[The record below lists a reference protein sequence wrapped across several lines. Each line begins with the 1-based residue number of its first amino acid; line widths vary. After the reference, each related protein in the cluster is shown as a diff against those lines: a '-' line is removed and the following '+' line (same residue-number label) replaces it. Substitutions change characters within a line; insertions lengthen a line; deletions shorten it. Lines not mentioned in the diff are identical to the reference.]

1 MKKLLLI
8 LFALLLLAP
17 SMAAA
22 QEADVITGRVIDD
35 DGQPLV
41 GARVEAI
48 SAETEIRRSVLTDRS
63 GRFMIN
69 FPDGGGRYLLRITFL
84 GKADI
89 VRSLVREGDEELLVA
104 NVTMA
109 TQAIAL
115 EAVTATAR
123 RPQPSAG
130 RTGEQTTEISQ
141 DMLNRLPLPD
151 LDPNTVALLAAG
163 VVATELDSISGRTG
177 FSVAGMSDLL
187 NQVMLDGMVLGES
200 GLQVPQ
206 EGVRRTSVTTSTFDV
221 SRGGF
226 AGGRV
231 MMTST
236 RGNNRVNGTLS
247 YSVDDDAFQLG
258 SAATVNAYSRQNIG
272 GSLGGPVIS
281 NKLFY
286 NVALGL
292 QRNIN
297 HRFALAPNDDV
308 AALRAG
314 VATDSVNRFIGAL
327 LGYGIPVNG
336 SGQYDQ
342 LRDNLS
348 LQGRLDWNAIQ
359 KETQS
364 HTISV
369 RLNGSNSDEDS
380 TRINALD
387 LTQHGG
393 EVEGDNWASAL
404 TINSR
409 FGTNWTNALTASF
422 NESWNNS
429 LAYLQIPEGRVLVTS
444 ELDDDTRS
452 TRTLLFGGNRNMP
465 SDTYRKGLQ
474 LSNDLSFL
482 LPIGTQLHRLKMGG
496 MLQQTRSVNQSV
508 SNIFGSFIFN
518 SIEDLEQNAP
528 VRFERTLA
536 DEFERLGAFNA
547 GVYVGDTW
555 RVSDPLELTVGLR
568 WDYTRVDQTPAYNP
582 AIEAAFGRRNDIE
595 PSAAIFSPRLG
606 FTYRLA
612 ASEGQRAARTLS
624 GGIGL
629 FAGQTPTNVYA
640 AAARQTGLVGA
651 EQRLVCIGAA
661 TPIPD
666 WDAYLA
672 DPASIPSACAD
683 GGSGTT
689 LSSRLPTVALINPD
703 QKMPTSLRTEIAY
716 RTRLPLNLSANFRYS
731 YARGF
736 GLWGYYDLNLD
747 ESQLITITPEGRPFF
762 GDPSAIVSGSGQTT
776 LAASRRFDQ
785 FGNVF
790 DIRADRGSTAHQL
803 TTQVNGQ
810 MPKGI
815 TLSANYTLSFA
826 RDQGSGNFLSAP
838 TAGSPNTVEW
848 APSSQD
854 RRHTLN
860 LTLAKAFSPEIEVAA
875 IARLS
880 SGSPFTPMVG
890 DDVNG
895 DGVNNDRAF
904 VFDASTTT
912 DTSVVNGMAR
922 VLSAVPDRVADC
934 LTEQTGGIAGR
945 NSCRNSWSRALDM
958 RASLRPN
965 LPRLER
971 RLTISVDAT
980 NILNGLDQLFNGD
993 ALRGWGS
1000 NERVDTR
1007 LLEVVGFNTSN
1018 NSFVYQVNEAFGQ
1031 NRSGASAIRN
1041 PFALRISA
1049 RLAVGGQPFM
1059 SNRGFGIPITAGSD
1073 FGGGG
1078 GGPGGGGPGGGP
1090 GGFGGGGARGGM
1102 LGMLRGENGE
1112 FNPDSAAAR
1121 AFVNPI
1127 ATVIE
1132 LRDTLQLT
1140 EAQLAKLRA
1149 LSDTL
1154 EAQLT
1159 PQRAKLREVL
1169 GGLDLSALER
1179 QRTRAIP
1186 GEGGGGPPAEV
1197 MRAMS
1202 ALEPVYNA
1210 GRKHISDALQQA
1222 RRELRPEQWQRLPL
1236 SLRGG
1241 GGAGRGF
1248 NAVGLMDRMLAN
1260 PIPVMLELKD
1270 SLKLSPEQATQ
1281 IRALSDKLQERLNV
1295 RREEMGKKLDSAS
1308 ATDQGRIFMELQPT
1322 IEATRKEVTDAL
1334 TQVQRVLSAEQWQRI
1349 PEAVRNPFRGN
1360 NRNGGGR

>member
-1 MKKLLLI
+1 MKKLLLL
-8 LFALLLLAP
+8 LFALLLAP
-17 SMAAA
+17 SLSAA
-22 QEADVITGRVIDD
+22 QEADVITGRVLDEE
-35 DGQPLV
+35 GQPLV

-69 FPDGGGRYLLRITFL
+69 FPDGGGRYLLRVTFL

-104 NVTMA
+104 NVSMS
-109 TQAIAL
+109 TQVIAL

-123 RPQPSAG
+123 RPQPSTG

-141 DMLNRLPLPD
+141 EMLNRLPLPD

-200 GLQVPQ
+200 GLQIPQ

-231 MMTST
+231 MMSST
-236 RGNNRVNGTLS
+236 RGNNRVGGTLS
-247 YSVDDDAFQLG
+247 YSLDNDAFQLG
-258 SAATVNAYSRQNIG
+258 SAATVTAYSRQNVGGSIG
-272 GSLGGPVIS
+272 GPIIS

-286 NVALGL
+286 NVAMGL
-292 QRNIN
+292 QRNVN
-297 HRFALAPNDDV
+297 HRFALAPDDDV

-314 VATDSVNRFIGAL
+314 VATDSVNRFVTAL
-327 LGYGIPVNG
+327 LGYGIPVNP

-348 LQGRLDWNAIQ
+348 LQGRLDWSAIQ
-359 KETQS
+359 HEGQS
-364 HTISV
+364 HTISF
-369 RLNGSNSDEDS
+369 RLNGSNSNEDS

-393 EVEGDNWASAL
+393 EVAGDNWASAI
-404 TINSR
+404 TVNSR

-422 NESWNNS
+422 NESWNQS
-429 LAYLQIPEGRVLVTS
+429 LPYLQIPEGRVLVTS
-444 ELDDDTRS
+444 QLDDDTRS
-452 TRTLLFGGNRNMP
+452 TRTLVFGGNRNMP

-474 LSNDLSFL
+474 VSNDLSFL
-482 LPIGTQLHRLKMGG
+482 LPIGSQLHRLKVGG
-496 MLQQTRSVNQSV
+496 MLQKTRAVNQSV
-508 SNIFGSFIFN
+508 SNIFGSFVFN
-518 SIEDLEQNAP
+518 SIEGLEQNAP

-536 DEFERLGAFNA
+536 DQFEKLGALNA

-555 RVSDPLELTVGLR
+555 RISDPLEVTAGLR

-582 AIEAAFGRRNDIE
+582 AIEAAFGRRTDIE
-595 PSAAIFSPRLG
+595 PSAAIFSPRVG

-612 ASEGQRAARTLS
+612 TSQGQRSARTLS

-629 FAGQTPTNVYA
+629 FSGQTPSNVFA
-640 AAARQTGLVGA
+640 AAARQTGLAGA
-651 EQRLVCIGAA
+651 EERLVCIGAA

-672 DPASIPSACAD
+672 GPAAIPLTCAD
-683 GGSGTT
+683 GGTGTT

-703 QKMPTSLRTEIAY
+703 QKLPTSLRTELAY
-716 RTRLPLNLSANFRYS
+716 RTRLPLNLNANFRYA

-747 ESQLITITPEGRPFF
+747 DSQAISIGPEDRPFF
-762 GDPSAIVSGSGQTT
+762 GDALAIVRSSGQTT
-776 LAASRRFDQ
+776 LATSRRSDQ
-785 FGNVF
+785 FGHVF
-790 DIRADRGSTAHQL
+790 DIRADRASAAHQL
-803 TTQVNGQ
+803 TTQINGQ

-826 RDQGSGNFLSAP
+826 RDQGSGNFTSAP
-838 TAGSPNTVEW
+838 TAGNPNIIEW

-860 LTLAKAFSPEIEVAA
+860 LTLAKAFSQSVEIAA
-875 IARLS
+875 IGRLS

-904 VFDASTTT
+904 VFDAATTS
-912 DTSVVNGMAR
+912 DTAVINGMSR
-922 VLSAVPDRVADC
+922 VLSDAPERIAEC
-934 LTEQTGGIAGR
+934 LKDQTGSIADR
-945 NSCRNSWSRALDM
+945 NSCRNSWSRSLDI

-965 LPRLER
+965 LPRVQR
-971 RLTISVDAT
+971 RLTISVDAS

-1000 NERVDTR
+1000 NERVDAR
-1007 LLEVVGFNTSN
+1007 LLEVVGFNPAN
-1018 NSFVYQVNEAFGQ
+1018 HSFAYQVNESFGQ
-1031 NRSGASAIRN
+1031 NRTGTSAIRN

-1049 RLAVGGQPFM
+1049 RLNVGGQPFM

-1073 FGGGG
+1073 LGGG
-1078 GGPGGGGPGGGP
+1078 GGPGGGRPP
-1090 GGFGGGGARGGM
+1090 GFGGGGRGGM
-1102 LGMLRGENGE
+1102 LGMLRGENGA
-1112 FNPDSAAAR
+1112 FNADSAASR

-1127 ATVIE
+1127 AGIIE
-1132 LRDTLQLT
+1132 LRDTLRLT
-1140 EAQLAKLRA
+1140 EPQLATLRMI
-1149 LSDTL
+1149 SDTVESHL
-1154 EAQLT
+1154 A
-1159 PQRAKLREVL
+1159 PHRAKLREVL
-1169 GGLDLSALER
+1169 GKLDIAAVER
-1179 QRTRAIP
+1179 QRERAVP
-1186 GEGGGGPPAEV
+1186 GGEGGGPPAELT
-1197 MRAMS
+1197 RAMAS
-1202 ALEPVYNA
+1202 LEPVYNA
-1210 GRKHISDALQQA
+1210 GRRAITDALQRA
-1222 RRELRPEQWQRLPL
+1222 RRELGPEQWQRLPL

-1241 GGAGRGF
+1241 ASAGRGF

-1260 PIPVMLELKD
+1260 PIPVLLELKD
-1270 SLKLSPEQATQ
+1270 SLNLSVEQVTQ
-1281 IRALSDKLQERLNV
+1281 IRAVSDKLQEGLNA
-1295 RREEMGKKLDSAS
+1295 RREEMGKRLDSAS
-1308 ATDQGRIFMELQPT
+1308 AGEQGRIFSELQPT

-1334 TQVQRVLSAEQWQRI
+1334 AQVQRLLTPDQWQRV
-1349 PEAVRNPFRGN
+1349 PEQVRNPFRAN
-1360 NRNGGGR
+1360 NSGGGRRN